1 MNSSTVNSETR
12 RTEQIVPQS
21 SAAPTEGT
29 AAHGLGGALIGT
41 AVAGLLV
48 CTILL
53 TFFAAPLAL
62 ALLALVP
69 FAILGAWLFKRGRR
83 SRRDPGRPHAS
94 V

>member
-1 MNSSTVNSETR
+1 MNSSTANSETR

-21 SAAPTEGT
+21 EAGPTERK
-29 AAHGLGGALIGT
+29 AAHGWGGALLGT
-41 AVAGLLV
+41 TVAGLLV

-62 ALLALVP
+62 AVLALVP
-69 FAILGAWLFKRGRR
+69 FAILGAWLFKRGR
-83 SRRDPGRPHAS
+83 SRRAPGRPHAS